1 MRQIEYRIRKVIT
14 EADMFAA
21 PRDKAFSVNT
31 DSNLIVALEMDSL
44 DAVEL
49 VMAIED
55 EFQLIIPDE
64 VAESFTTIHETEVW
78 LEKAGIENPFVQG
91 YPDNQDPV
99 IYLPAVTEQE
109 PQRFVVLYDNALTT
123 SGLDANVYSAKNDA
137 QTFATT
143 LKGRNISA
151 DVYKLVKV

>member
-1 MRQIEYRIRKVIT
+1 MRQIEYRIRKTIAEDIDWVI
-14 EADMFAA
+14 
-21 PRDKAFSVNT
+21 RDQAFSVNA
-31 DSNLIVALEMDSL
+31 DSHLAVALGLDSL
-44 DAVEL
+44 DSVEL

-64 VAESFTTIHETEVW
+64 VAESFTTIRETEEW
-78 LEKAGIENPFVQG
+78 LANAGIENGFVQG

-99 IYLPAVTEQE
+99 IYLPSATEQE
-109 PQRFVVLYDNALTT
+109 TQHFVVLYDNALTT

-137 QTFATT
+137 QTFAST